1 MSVKRNRRTA
11 ECPVDIQGVNAPREF
26 QRNIEC
32 LKAEKTERL
41 TLAYRWTKN

>member
-26 QRNIEC
+26 RRNIEHI
-32 LKAEKTERL
+32 KAEMTER
-41 TLAYRWTKN
+41 